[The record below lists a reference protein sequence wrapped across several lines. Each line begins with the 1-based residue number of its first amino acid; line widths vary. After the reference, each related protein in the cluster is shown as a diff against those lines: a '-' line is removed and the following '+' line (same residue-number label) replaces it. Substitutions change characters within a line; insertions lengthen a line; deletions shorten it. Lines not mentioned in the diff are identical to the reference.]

1 MQEEVESK
9 TLALTVSTAKL
20 TGRVFKAA
28 VCKYLTYRKE
38 KKIQKSGDSMARNSP
53 VIPHGKQSVKKLI
66 GQNQG
71 VSTIKSNDPDIKAFE
86 RVARRYGVDYAIK
99 KVKTE
104 DKPKFVI
111 FFKARDAD
119 ALTQAFTEYT
129 RKSAEKEKRP
139 SVLQQLKIL
148 TEKVQNKVLERSKD
162 KQRGQER

>member
-1 MQEEVESK
+1 MQEEVENR
-9 TLALTVSTAKL
+9 TVAIVTSAAKF
-20 TGRVFKAA
+20 TGRMFKTAI
-28 VCKYLTYRKE
+28 CKYLEHRKLN
-38 KKIQKSGDSMARNSP
+38 KANKARASP
-53 VIPHGKQSVKKLI
+53 VIPHGKQTVRQLI

-71 VSTIKSNDPDIKAFE
+71 VSTIESNDPDIKAFE
-86 RVARRYGVDYAIK
+86 RVARKYGVDYAIK
-99 KVKTE
+99 KVRTE

>member
-1 MQEEVESK
+1 MQEEVENR
-9 TLALTVSTAKL
+9 TVAIVTSAAKF
-20 TGRVFKAA
+20 TGRMFKAA
-28 VCKYLTYRKE
+28 ICKYLEHRKLS
-38 KKIQKSGDSMARNSP
+38 KANKARASP
-53 VIPHGKQSVKKLI
+53 VVPHGKQTVKQLI

-71 VSTIKSNDPDIKAFE
+71 VSTIESNDPDIKAFE
-86 RVARRYGVDYAIK
+86 RVARKYGVDYAIK
-99 KVKTE
+99 KVRTE

-129 RKSAEKEKRP
+129 RKSAEREKRP
-139 SVLQQLKIL
+139 SVIQQLKIL